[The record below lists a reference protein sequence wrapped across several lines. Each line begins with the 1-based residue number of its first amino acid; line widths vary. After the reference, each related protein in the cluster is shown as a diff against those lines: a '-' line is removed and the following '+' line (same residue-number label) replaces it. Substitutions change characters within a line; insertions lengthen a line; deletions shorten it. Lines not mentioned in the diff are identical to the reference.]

1 MANKEEE
8 KLQFAEFAK
17 EAEEARKR
25 VLTYEEYFQL
35 DPTKDGHI
43 EKQGKGSGSSKGDT
57 TFEQYQE
64 QNASPNLFDNELLE
78 MQYKF
83 WESQEDKMQR
93 LKIIWLDLK
102 RKNALGGLDQ
112 RTTKEQIELNQE
124 VAEIIRRVRT
134 RVDQEMVRRSIQ
146 PIFTDNYHSYTKDEF
161 LYDADF
167 EFVKVKNLL
176 NKSPKLL
183 KDDPLLSL
191 DYLKIINLIKKKK
204 LMEKTSD

>member
-1 MANKEEE
+1 
-8 KLQFAEFAK
+8 
-17 EAEEARKR
+17 
-25 VLTYEEYFQL
+25 
-35 DPTKDGHI
+35 
-43 EKQGKGSGSSKGDT
+43 
-57 TFEQYQE
+57 
-64 QNASPNLFDNELLE
+64 

-93 LKIIWLDLK
+93 LKILWLDLK

-112 RTTKEQIELNQE
+112 RSTKEQVELNQE
-124 VAEIIRRVRT
+124 IAEIIRRVRT